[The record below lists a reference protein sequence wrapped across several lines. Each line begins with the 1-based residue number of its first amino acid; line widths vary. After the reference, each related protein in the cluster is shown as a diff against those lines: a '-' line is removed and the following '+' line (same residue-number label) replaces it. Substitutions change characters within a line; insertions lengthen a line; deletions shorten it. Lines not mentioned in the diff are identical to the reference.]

1 MSEPAAPPPP
11 APPEPPK
18 PAAARPLGERLAA
31 PLRALAARWRKLRAR
46 LAGVPR
52 SPTVLQ
58 MEAVECGAAAL
69 AIVLAHHGKWVPLE
83 ALRLACGVSRDGS
96 KANNVVKA
104 AREYGLLAKG
114 LKTEPAGLER
124 LKGPM
129 ILHWNFNH
137 FLVLDGIRDREV
149 LINDPAGGPRTI
161 SRQEL
166 DESFTGV
173 VLTFQKGPAF
183 KPEGSSP
190 SLVPALR
197 RRLRGAKAALVF
209 VLLAGLLLV
218 LPGLIAPVF
227 SKLFVDGILL
237 DGRTDWLR
245 PLLVGMAATAISYG
259 FLTYLQQ
266 AYLLRLETRLAV
278 SSSSQFLHHV
288 LRLPVVFFTQRF
300 AGDISSRVGINNSV
314 AQLLSRELASNSLAL
329 LTAVF
334 FALVMLSY
342 DWVLTLVCLGVVSL
356 NAIAVRMVARHRLD
370 GTRRFVKDRGK
381 MNGTALGGLQNIE
394 TLKATGG
401 ESDLFS
407 RWAGYQAKVVNARQE
422 LERTTQVFDAIP
434 GLLAAINS
442 ALVLGIG
449 SARVM
454 NGSLTLGGLIAFQV
468 LMASFM
474 APISRLVAM
483 VGRLQAVEGD
493 LGRLDDVLRY
503 PADPLGSTPASLAA
517 PGAAEPEEEALP
529 ESQPVKLTGRLELRG
544 ITFGYSRLDPP
555 LIENFSLAVEPGRR
569 VALVGGS
576 GSGKS
581 TLAQLVTGLYQPW
594 SGEVLFDGL
603 TRDAVPRPVLV
614 SSLATVDQSVFL
626 FAGSVRENLTMW
638 DSTLPLP
645 EVIAAAKDAAIHEVI
660 AARSGGYDS
669 PVAEG
674 GSNFSGGQQ
683 QRLEIAR
690 ALVGRPT
697 LLVLDEATSALDPQ
711 TEMLIDQALRR
722 RGCTCLIVAHRL
734 STIRDADEIIV
745 LERGKVVQRGTHE
758 ELMAD
763 AAGRYSQLIGHE

>member
-1 MSEPAAPPPP
+1 MSETAAPPPP
-11 APPEPPK
+11 TAPAPP
-18 PAAARPLGERLAA
+18 PAPGLRERLAA
-31 PLRALAARWRKLRAR
+31 PFRALAAKGRKLRER

-114 LKTEPAGLER
+114 LKTEPRGLER

-137 FLVLDGIRDREV
+137 FLVLDGFRDDQV
-149 LINDPAGGPRTI
+149 LINDPAAGPRKI

-173 VLTFQKGPAF
+173 VLTFQKGPNF
-183 KPEGSSP
+183 KPEGNSP
-190 SLVPALR
+190 SLVPALK
-197 RRLRGAKAALVF
+197 RRLRGAKTALLF

-300 AGDISSRVGINNSV
+300 AGDISSRVSINHSV
-314 AQLLSRELASNSLAL
+314 AQLLSRELASNFLAL

-334 FALVMLSY
+334 FALVMFAY
-342 DWVLTLVCLGVVSL
+342 DWLLTVVCIGVVSL
-356 NAIAVRMVARHRLD
+356 NAIAVRVVARHRLD
-370 GTRRFVKDRGK
+370 GNRRFVKDRGK

-422 LERTTQVFDAIP
+422 LERTTQIFDAIP
-434 GLLAAINS
+434 GLLAAINT

-474 APISRLVAM
+474 APITRLVAM

-493 LGRLDDVLRY
+493 FGRLDDVLRY
-503 PADPLGSTPASLAA
+503 PADPAGRPA
-517 PGAAEPEEEALP
+517 AAEGQEALP
-529 ESQPVKLTGRLELRG
+529 EGHPVKLSGRLELRG
-544 ITFGYSRLDPP
+544 VTFGYSPLDPP

-594 SGEVLFDGL
+594 SGEVLFDGQ
-603 TRDAVPRPVLV
+603 TRAEVPRPVLV

-660 AARSGGYDS
+660 AARPGGYDS

-674 GSNFSGGQQ
+674 GANFSGGQQ

-711 TEMLIDQALRR
+711 TEQLIDQALRR

-745 LERGKVVQRGTHE
+745 LDRGKVVQRGTHE
-758 ELMAD
+758 ELMAN
-763 AAGRYSQLIGHE
+763 AAGRYFQLIGHE